1 MIDPRKAALI
11 VIDMQ
16 NGFIDPASALCVEGA
31 AATVPACSRALD
43 HARELGMPVF
53 HVVRDYAPDGSD
65 VEAVRYGAW
74 AAGGK
79 PVSRGCADARSVEE
93 PAELAPAPGDRVLT
107 KPRFS
112 AFFGTGLDLAL
123 RRLGVRTVVLTGTTT
138 PNCIRST
145 GFDALSLGYN
155 VVVVED
161 CTSSRT
167 PEVQAANIADMA
179 HIGTQVISCAQF
191 CDRGLA
197 DVRDV
202 EAEVADAVA
211 QGAASAVGTVSAQ

>member
-53 HVVRDYAPDGSD
+53 HVVREYAEDGSD
-65 VEAVRYGAW
+65 VEAVRHAAW
-74 AAGGK
+74 HDGGK
-79 PVSRGCADARSVEE
+79 PVSRACVNPRSLDE
-93 PAELAPAPGDRVLT
+93 PAPLAPQPGDRVVV

-112 AFFGTGLDLAL
+112 AFFN
-123 RRLGVRTVVLTGTTT
+123 
-138 PNCIRST
+138 PN
-145 GFDALSLGYN
+145 DALSLDYN
-155 VVVVED
+155 VAVIED

-167 PEVQAANIADMA
+167 PAVQAANIEDMA
-179 HIGTQVISCAQF
+179 HIGAQMLTCDEFCTQ
-191 CDRGLA
+191 GLA
-197 DVRDV
+197 SVRDV
-202 EAEVADAVA
+202 AAEVAVAVRGPRA
-211 QGAASAVGTVSAQ
+211 